1 MIACC
6 GLDCSKCEAYL
17 ATREDNDV
25 KRAEVAKKWS
35 VQYNTAIK
43 PEHIN
48 CDGCRTGEKL
58 FFYSSDMCEIRKC
71 CMEKEIENRAACE
84 MYICDKLKAFIAL
97 APEAGSALEKLH
109 MSAAWPRA
117 SSLIVEETLALC
129 FTRRGGVY
137 PRPKT
142 TAITA
147 TGGDKPRPYFISM

>member
-17 ATREDNDV
+17 ATLEDDDI
-25 KRAEVAKKWS
+25 KRSQVAKKWS
-35 VQYNTAIK
+35 VQYKADIK

-48 CDGCRTGEKL
+48 CNGCRTGGNL

-71 CMEKEIENRAACE
+71 CMEKEVEHCAVCK

-109 MSAAWPRA
+109 VR
-117 SSLIVEETLALC
+117 
-129 FTRRGGVY
+129 
-137 PRPKT
+137 
-142 TAITA
+142 
-147 TGGDKPRPYFISM
+147 

>member
-17 ATREDNDV
+17 ATLEDNDV

-35 VQYNTAIK
+35 VQYNSDIK

-48 CDGCRTGEKL
+48 CDGCRTGGKL

-71 CMEKEIENRAACE
+71 CMEKELKNCASCE

-97 APEAGSALEKLH
+97 APEAGSALEKLR
-109 MSAAWPRA
+109 M
-117 SSLIVEETLALC
+117 L
-129 FTRRGGVY
+129 
-137 PRPKT
+137 
-142 TAITA
+142 
-147 TGGDKPRPYFISM
+147 